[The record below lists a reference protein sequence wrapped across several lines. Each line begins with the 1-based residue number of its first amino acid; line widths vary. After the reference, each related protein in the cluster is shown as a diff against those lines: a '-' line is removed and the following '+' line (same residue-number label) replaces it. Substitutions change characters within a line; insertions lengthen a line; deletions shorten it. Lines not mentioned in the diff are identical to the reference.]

1 MMMNGAPKISVI
13 IPVYNAEKYLRQCL
27 DSVINQTLQNI
38 EIICVDDGST
48 DCSSEI
54 LLEYSKKD
62 VRINVLTQE
71 NHGQSAAR
79 NNALSV
85 AAGEYVAFLDSDD
98 FYVENAL
105 AELYTLAQSETADI
119 IGFNAFPLFENK
131 NLEMRFQAWKT
142 YYARKQIIN
151 QPISGP
157 AAMNL
162 LTQNSE
168 YRPSACLLF
177 YRRGFLEEHHIR
189 FYDGIIHEDNLFTF
203 QCFVLAKRVMQV
215 SEQYYGRRARED
227 STMTQV
233 ESVKNLRGYFLC
245 LINMLRSLKNIEMT
259 EDEEESLK
267 KNIASIWYAVQRLH
281 KELPQDEIWD
291 LLQCASL
298 EERVLFDLYLKLF
311 PPKTVRPG
319 SEIKVSV
326 VVPIYNA
333 ERYIWDCL
341 DSVLAQTLE
350 DIEVICVDDGSTDS
364 TPSILALYAKQD
376 KRVKIV
382 TQQNLYA
389 GVARNRGIQEAK
401 GKYIY
406 FLDADDFIDKD
417 LLEDAYLSAEQV
429 GADIVLSPMDIY
441 DSLAHVF
448 LPMAWSLSLNR
459 LPNKRPFAASDLP
472 KDIFM
477 LTTPGPSNK
486 FFLRDFVI
494 RENLQFADTR
504 RSEDVC
510 FVLPALAFANRV
522 TTTATLRPRYH
533 YRKNVST
540 SLETSKTVADLP
552 FWRNYLLAKK
562 RLEEHGIYEDLKIAF
577 VNCALSSCLY
587 ELDTHNNYED
597 YIELH
602 NRLKKEIFQSLDICN
617 VEASD
622 FSIEQHYKRFLDIM
636 HKEPAQKDF
645 ADSHLKKTQ
654 NVINNLSLV
663 EQPLVSVIIPVYNSE
678 RFLWECLD
686 SLRLQTMA
694 EIEIIC
700 VDDGSSDQS
709 MYVLQECQKLDPRIK
724 IISQENQYAGVARN
738 NGLRYAKGEYVI
750 FLDADDFFD
759 ADMLRSLY
767 GRAKAYKADICV
779 CRAKRFW
786 QTDKRIEMMPW
797 ICKTDMCPKNKAVFS
812 KKDMEKSI
820 FQFTTPAPWSK
831 LYRREFVLANNL
843 QFQAIRT
850 ANDVAFV
857 MTSLALAERI
867 TVLEQYLLFYRTGV
881 PTTLQATKAKEP
893 LMFLESLRCLKNNLI
908 NHNVYNDVQISFA
921 NMALDVCLYNL
932 RSVYSPLSHK
942 KVYQYLQNTAF
953 YELDIT
959 SLKDWQADNKK
970 NYSEYQQIITLSWE
984 EYVKVKGLFQAT
996 KAAPPQPVGNVNN
1009 DYYYQEI
1016 QRIYASKSFRI
1027 GRFVT
1032 YIPRKV
1038 RGGIRC
1044 YKEHG
1049 MGYTMR
1055 RVKEKF
1061 VGLLG
1066 GSKQ

>member
-1 MMMNGAPKISVI
+1 MMNEAPKVSVI
-13 IPVYNAEKYLRQCL
+13 IPVYNAEDYLRQCL
-27 DSVINQTLQNI
+27 DSVINQTLPDI

-48 DCSSEI
+48 DCSAEI
-54 LLEYSKKD
+54 LLEYSEKD
-62 VRINVLTQE
+62 TRINVVTQE
-71 NHGQSAAR
+71 NQGQSSAR
-79 NNALSV
+79 NNALNI
-85 AAGEYVAFLDSDD
+85 ATGEYIAFLDSDD
-98 FYVENAL
+98 FYRENTL

-131 NLEMRFQAWKT
+131 NLEIRFQAWKT

-151 QPISGP
+151 KPISGLT
-157 AAMNL
+157 AMNL

-177 YRRGFLEEHHIR
+177 YRRSFLEEKHIR
-189 FYDGIIHEDNLFTF
+189 FYEGIIHEDNLFTF

-259 EDEEESLK
+259 EAEEESLK
-267 KNIASIWYAVQRLH
+267 KNIASMWYAVQRLH

-291 LLQCASL
+291 LLQCDRL
-298 EERVLFDLYLKLF
+298 DERILFDLYLKIF
-311 PPKTVRPG
+311 PPKSERSG

-326 VVPIYNA
+326 VIPIYNA

-417 LLEDAYLSAEQV
+417 LLADAYLSAEQV
-429 GADIVLSPMDIY
+429 GADIVLSSMDIY

-448 LPMAWSLSLNR
+448 LPMPWSLSVNR
-459 LPNKRPFAASDLP
+459 LPNKRPFSAKDLP
-472 KDIFM
+472 KDVFM
-477 LTTPGPSNK
+477 ITTPGPLNK
-486 FFLRDFVI
+486 FFLREFI
-494 RENLQFADTR
+494 LRENLQFADTR
-504 RSEDVC
+504 RSEDIC
-510 FVLPALAFANRV
+510 FVLPALAFANRIA
-522 TTTATLRPRYH
+522 TTAALCPRYH
-533 YRKNVST
+533 YRKNVPT
-540 SLETSKTVADLP
+540 SLETSKTIADLP
-552 FWRNYLLAKK
+552 FWQNYLLAKK
-562 RLEEHGIYEDLKIAF
+562 LLDEHGIYEDLQIGF

-597 YIELH
+597 YVELY
-602 NRLKKEIFQSLDICN
+602 NKLKKEIFQSLDVCN
-617 VEASD
+617 VDASN
-622 FSIEQHYKRFLDIM
+622 FSITHHYKRFVDIM
-636 HKEPAQKDF
+636 HKEPNKKDF
-645 ADSHLKKTQ
+645 DESHLKKSR
-654 NVINNLSLV
+654 NVINDLSLV
-663 EQPLVSVIIPVYNSE
+663 GQPLVSVVIPVYNSE

-686 SLRLQTMA
+686 SLRSQTLQ

-709 MYVLQECQKLDPRIK
+709 LYVLQECQKLDSRIK

-738 NGLRYAKGEYVI
+738 NGLKYAKGEYVI

-797 ICKTDMCPKNKAVFS
+797 ICKTDICPKNKAVFS
-812 KKDMEKSI
+812 RADMGNRI
-820 FQFTTPAPWSK
+820 FQFTTPSPWSK
-831 LYRREFVLANNL
+831 LYRREFVLENKL
-843 QFQAIRT
+843 QFQNIRT

-867 TVLEQYLLFYRTGV
+867 TVLDQYLLFYRTGV

-893 LMFLESLRCLKNNLI
+893 LMFLESLRCLKDNLI
-908 NHNVYNDVQISFA
+908 NYGVYNDVRISFA
-921 NMALDVCLYNL
+921 NLALDVCLYNL
-932 RSVYSPLSHK
+932 KSVYSPNNHK

-953 YELDIT
+953 YELDVT
-959 SLKDWQADNKK
+959 LLKEWQADNKH
-970 NYSEYQQIITLSWE
+970 NYSEYQQIITLSWD
-984 EYVKVKGLFQAT
+984 EYVKAKGLFKHNNSSHQQS
-996 KAAPPQPVGNVNN
+996 KNNKNN
-1009 DYYYQEI
+1009 DFYYQEI

-1066 GSKQ
+1066 GSKK